1 MVAALGGRAAER
13 LAGSLALATIA
24 ILHGA
29 RIVRAH
35 DVAPT
40 VDVVRIVSAVGQGD

>member
-1 MVAALGGRAAER
+1 M
-13 LAGSLALATIA
+13 LAMLS
-24 ILHGA
+24 GA

-40 VDVVRIVSAVGQGD
+40 VEAIRVFSAMGSRYGGS

>member
-1 MVAALGGRAAER
+1 M
-13 LAGSLALATIA
+13 LAMLS
-24 ILHGA
+24 GA

-40 VDVVRIVSAVGQGD
+40 VDVIRVFCAMGNRYGGS

>member
-1 MVAALGGRAAER
+1 V
-13 LAGSLALATIA
+13 
-24 ILHGA
+24 LHGA

-40 VDVVRIVSAVGQGD
+40 VDVLRVAAAVMSQVP